1 MMRLFRTA
9 SIRTQLFALATV
21 LGAVV
26 SVIAAFTEPFIHGR
40 YDRGVEIGLLAGRV
54 EMVLDQFRRTRSS
67 AEEDIVLE
75 AAAKMGVPA
84 ERISPQQLSAQDD
97 GAQASSDVVGQV
109 KALLDCNALTAIE
122 RTLNGQT
129 VPDILILKIDT
140 DRALAFHMPVFPH
153 LPRLVR
159 SVVGRILNIA
169 IACLLLAYLSSYFI
183 IRPLIRFTAAVKQA
197 STNDNTA
204 EPFEAAGAS
213 EIRSLAESLNVMRN
227 RIQQMVEDR
236 TRMLSAVGHDLRT
249 PLTRL
254 RMRAERSTEPVLRNL
269 MLADISTLGAMIDES
284 MAFLTNASI
293 KEPARKVD
301 LSSLLQTI
309 ATDFSDTGVNVSFR
323 GPRRLTHV
331 CRPQAI
337 TRAVSNLVENASR
350 YAPRIEIELQSTTDC
365 GILIRVSDNGPGLTE
380 KLKARVVEPFFK
392 ADEARTSGAHSGFGL
407 GLSIAQGI
415 IQKGH
420 KGTLS
425 LRDRTPSGLI
435 VEIQLPPLDADEA
448 DGMLAFQ

>member
-1 MMRLFRTA
+1 MRWFYAA

-21 LGAVV
+21 LGATV
-26 SVIAAFTEPFIHGR
+26 SIIAAFTEPFIHGR
-40 YDRGVEIGLLAGRV
+40 YDRGVEIGLIAGRI
-54 EMVLDQFRRTRSS
+54 EMVLDQFRRARSS
-67 AEEDIVLE
+67 AEEDVVLE
-75 AAAKMGVPA
+75 TAVKIGAPA
-84 ERISPQQLSAQDD
+84 ERISPQQLLAQHD
-97 GAQASSDVVGQV
+97 GGQASSDVVGKV
-109 KALLDCNALTAIE
+109 RALLDCNALTAIE
-122 RTLNGQT
+122 RTFNGQT
-129 VPDILILKIDT
+129 VPGILVLKIDT
-140 DRALAFHMPVFPH
+140 DRALAFNMPVFPH
-153 LPRLVR
+153 SLRLAR
-159 SVVGRILNIA
+159 SVAGRILNIA
-169 IACLLLAYLSSYFI
+169 IPCLLLAYFSSYFI
-183 IRPLIRFTAAVKQA
+183 IRPLIRFTSAVKQA
-197 STNDNTA
+197 SMNDNTA
-204 EPFEAAGAS
+204 EPFEAVGAS

-254 RMRAERSTEPVLRNL
+254 RLRAERSTEPDLRNL
-269 MLADISTLGAMIDES
+269 MLADISTLGSMIDES

-293 KEPARKVD
+293 EETARKVD

-309 ATDFSDTGVNVSFR
+309 ATDFSDTGVNVSFK

-350 YAPRIEIELQSTTDC
+350 YAPEIEIELQSATDC
-365 GILIRVSDNGPGLTE
+365 GVLIRVSDNGPGLTE

-392 ADEARTSGAHSGFGL
+392 ADEARTSEAHSGFGL

-415 IQKGH
+415 VQKGH

-425 LRDRTPSGLI
+425 LRDRTPNGLI
-435 VEIQLPPLDADEA
+435 VEIKLPPIDADEA
-448 DGMLAFQ
+448 DGMPALQ